1 VQATNKD
8 RILLWP
14 ALLAIAGP
22 IAFVLAS
29 AGPFIVT
36 MLVVPYIIVVLW
48 MASGVFA
55 AAAAIAAIYQRAW
68 RRFFSALALPVVLL
82 AVAFN
87 SQFAMSAGRTAGNY
101 VHLFVAYPHY
111 LSEIEEE
118 PANEP
123 RLVLFEW
130 DGFVFAAQGVLY
142 DESDEIKSAKRS
154 AAWKKRAERVGA
166 DRVFGY
172 TPAIGH
178 FYFVGLH

>member
-1 VQATNKD
+1 VAHAQRD
-8 RILLWP
+8 RVLLWP
-14 ALLAIAGP
+14 LFLVVAGP
-22 IAFVLAS
+22 LAFILAW

-55 AAAAIAAIYQRAW
+55 AVAAIAAIYQRAW
-68 RRFFSALALPVVLL
+68 RRFFSALALPVALL

-87 SQFAMSAGRTAGNY
+87 SQLAMSVGRTAGNY
-101 VHLFVAYPHY
+101 VHLFVAYPYY
-111 LSEIEEE
+111 LSEIEKE

-142 DESDEIKSAKRS
+142 DESDGIKSANRS

-166 DRVFGY
+166 DRVFAY